1 MSPQYQRMVI
11 AVTLSETSTRSHGRG
26 LVDIRLTRPF
36 RKLKL
41 NGMMAKITRY
51 HRILSCR
58 GNSYA
63 VMTRCVA
70 WSGF

>member
-1 MSPQYQRMVI
+1 MSPQYQCVVI
-11 AVTLSETSTRSHGRG
+11 AVTLSETSTRGYGRG
-26 LVDIRLTRPF
+26 LVDIWLTRPF

-41 NGMMAKITRY
+41 NGMMAKVACN